1 MFSVDLSN
9 PEKPK
14 ILGKLKIPGFSD
26 YLHFYGEGKLLGIG
40 MNVEEEAQVTD
51 GVKLS
56 MFDISDNTDV
66 KEEHKL
72 VLKNVYSTD
81 VSYDYKAA
89 LIDADRNII
98 GFAGNTEGGERYYLF
113 SYDEKTGFKCNMSEE
128 INGRSGRGARGVYI
142 EETLYVVCGNV
153 IEAYSLKDYKKTE
166 DLIL

>member
-1 MFSVDLSN
+1 
-9 PEKPK
+9 
-14 ILGKLKIPGFSD
+14 
-26 YLHFYGEGKLLGIG
+26 
-40 MNVEEEAQVTD
+40 MNVDEDSQVTD

-66 KEEHKL
+66 KEENKL

-89 LIDADRNII
+89 LIDAGRDII
-98 GFAGNTEGGERYYLF
+98 GFAGNTEGGDRYYLF
-113 SYDEKTGFKCNMSEE
+113 GYDEKAGFICKLSEE
-128 INGRSGRGARGVYI
+128 INGRSGRAARGLYI
-142 EETLYVVCGNV
+142 DDSLYIVCGNV